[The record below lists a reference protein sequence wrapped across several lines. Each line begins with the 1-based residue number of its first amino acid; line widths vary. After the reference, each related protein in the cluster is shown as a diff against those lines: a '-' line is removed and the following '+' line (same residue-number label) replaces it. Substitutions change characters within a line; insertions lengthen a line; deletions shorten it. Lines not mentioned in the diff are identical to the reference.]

1 MDADTAVALAG
12 EAAQLNVLYTLFA
25 LALLVAAAGAI
36 FALGEK
42 ALGFNTKKF
51 LNHVEAAAKAGN
63 LWPGVVLL
71 ISVQC
76 LFGLVL
82 FIGLR

>member
-1 MDADTAVALAG
+1 MNADIAVAMAQ
-12 EAAQLNVLYTLFA
+12 EAARLNVFYTLFA
-25 LALLVAAAGAI
+25 LLLMAGLGALL

-42 ALGFNTKKF
+42 ALGFNTKAF
-51 LNHVEAAAKAGN
+51 LNHVEEAAKAGN
-63 LWPGVVLL
+63 LWPGVVLIL
-71 ISVQC
+71 SVQC